1 MKFKLFRV
9 LPHQQAGLHH
19 NKEGDSV
26 KTERQS
32 QPWVSLYLLPLL
44 KLQLDAGF
52 DAVARVLVR
61 LLQREFHEVL
71 VVRSCQVPADEN
83 YYIRQYLGGLKKII

>member
-1 MKFKLFRV
+1 MKSEK
-9 LPHQQAGLHH
+9 Q
-19 NKEGDSV
+19 
-26 KTERQS
+26 T

-83 YYIRQYLGGLKKII
+83 YYIRQYLGGFEKKKKKCQGIYINILTEINPSLQ